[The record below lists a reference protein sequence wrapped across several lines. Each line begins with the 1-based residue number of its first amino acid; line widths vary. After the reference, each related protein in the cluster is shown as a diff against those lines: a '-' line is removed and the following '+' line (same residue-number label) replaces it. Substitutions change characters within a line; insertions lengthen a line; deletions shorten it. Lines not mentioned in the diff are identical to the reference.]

1 MCLSQVAK
9 LMDVRSFH
17 QQYTEQLQ
25 LVNEFN
31 NAVEV
36 VENNILKGAKKFIQV
51 RVCVHVYRWFS
62 PCVLSHY
69 SKLVV

>member
-1 MCLSQVAK
+1 
-9 LMDVRSFH
+9 MDVRSFH

-51 RVCVHVYRWFS
+51 RVCVHVYR
-62 PCVLSHY
+62 
-69 SKLVV
+69 